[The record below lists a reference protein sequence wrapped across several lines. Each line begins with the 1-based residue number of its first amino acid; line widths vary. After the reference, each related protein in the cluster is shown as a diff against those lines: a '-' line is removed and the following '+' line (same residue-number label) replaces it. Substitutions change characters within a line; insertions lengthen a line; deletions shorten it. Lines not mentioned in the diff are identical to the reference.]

1 MAAAACSHNETC
13 HAETV
18 PTETERDEPTGTE
31 PVVSA
36 EELLGLV
43 ARGDQAAFGEFYDRL
58 APRVLGLV
66 RRLLID
72 HAQAEEVTQEVFLE
86 IWQSAA
92 RFEPNKGKASTWTLT
107 MAHRRAID
115 RIRSAQAGRNRD
127 IKVGI
132 RDLAPDYDQVAE
144 QVEVRVEHERVEQAM
159 QRLSEVQRQA
169 VSLAHY
175 GGYSHSE
182 IAAKLGIPIGTVKTR
197 LRDGMIRLR
206 EELGVQT

>member
-1 MAAAACSHNETC
+1 MACSRNGTC
-13 HAETV
+13 HAGEV
-18 PTETERDEPTGTE
+18 PTETERDEPTGADFA
-31 PVVSA
+31 VST
-36 EELLGLV
+36 EELLGRV
-43 ARGDQAAFGEFYDRL
+43 AQGDQTAFGEFYDRL

-66 RRLLID
+66 RRLLVD

-132 RDLAPDYDQVAE
+132 RDLAPEYDQVAE

-159 QRLSEVQRQA
+159 QRLSDVQRQA
-169 VSLAHY
+169 VSLAYY

-182 IAAKLGIPIGTVKTR
+182 IAATLAVPIGTVKTR

-206 EELGVQT
+206 EELGVES